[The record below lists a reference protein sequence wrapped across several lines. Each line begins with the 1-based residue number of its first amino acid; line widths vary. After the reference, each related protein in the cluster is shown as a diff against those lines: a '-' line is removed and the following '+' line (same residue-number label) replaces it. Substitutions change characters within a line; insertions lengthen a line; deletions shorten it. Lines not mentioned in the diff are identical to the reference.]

1 MCFCVFFRGL
11 YRVPGPTSAW
21 TRFAWS
27 RCKGQA
33 VFIWLGTIFVHDR
46 PVAPAYP
53 MAGSRALHQV
63 MRPVMGLGG
72 GSRPHNPGGGVLPVR
87 HPQSGLGWMR
97 ILLKPYNS
105 RSGCSGDI
113 QHPNGNNLIQPL
125 FLRNPGSECL
135 LISLLG
141 SIRGRCAPFRRGVLG
156 SHACVDLKDD
166 RKVKVKKA

>member
-21 TRFAWS
+21 TRFARS

-33 VFIWLGTIFVHDR
+33 VFIWLGTISVHDR

-72 GSRPHNPGGGVLPVR
+72 GSRPHNPGGGCTPFASSSVRAGLDADPSQAVQLAFWVFWR
-87 HPQSGLGWMR
+87 HPASERQQLYTASFPAQSWER
-97 ILLKPYNS
+97 VTAIS
-105 RSGCSGDI
+105 
-113 QHPNGNNLIQPL
+113 H
-125 FLRNPGSECL
+125 CL
-135 LISLLG
+135 
-141 SIRGRCAPFRRGVLG
+141 AAFVVGVLLSG
-156 SHACVDLKDD
+156 EGC
-166 RKVKVKKA
+166 